1 MANNLRIVL
10 NAFET
15 PSNKR
20 DCVAAERSGL
30 RTTFST
36 VRLTPSSSCYPDA
49 SHGAQSQHAGVFL
62 EHARMF
68 LNG

>member
-20 DCVAAERSGL
+20 DYVAAERSGL

-36 VRLTPSSSCYPDA
+36 VRLTPSSSSIPTPATGRNHSTRGSFWSTLGC
-49 SHGAQSQHAGVFL
+49 S
-62 EHARMF
+62 
-68 LNG
+68 